1 MEVYVV
7 SREIRFGV
15 VFVAL
20 ATGCGMQTAT
30 AADVDRGYQ
39 KLEKAIVNGKDIHMT
54 VDLTACHVHGTDKPG
69 PPVRGTLHFD
79 GYMVEADRSI
89 AFATTHF
96 TMKSD
101 NTPVNEFLSFTV
113 EPSGIV
119 TARTRFLNASTNVVF
134 HDATF
139 DCNLGKGTT
148 FHW

>member
-1 MEVYVV
+1 VV

-20 ATGCGMQTAT
+20 ATGCGMQIVT
-30 AADVDRGYQ
+30 AAHVDAGYQ

-54 VDLTACHVHGTDKPG
+54 LDLTACNVHGTDKPG
-69 PPVRGTLHFD
+69 PPVRGSLHFD
-79 GYMVEADRSI
+79 GYMIEADQSI

-113 EPSGIV
+113 QPSGTV
-119 TARTRFLNASTNVVF
+119 TARTRFLNAWTNVVF
-134 HDATF
+134 HDARF
-139 DCNLGKGTT
+139 DCKLGKGTT